1 VHKNSR
7 KLNSKKIFIIRHG
20 ETDHNKNGIVQ
31 GSGVNV
37 SLNDKGRKQ
46 SDAFYSTYVHTP
58 FDKIYT
64 STLVRSF
71 QSVERFVEKGIP
83 YEKLEGLN
91 EINWGFKEG
100 KSFSQIDENY
110 YEDVLSKWQNGQ
122 IDYAIDGGESPL
134 DVYNR
139 QKSALKYVLSKQN
152 EKLILICMHG
162 RAMRIFLC
170 LLLNYP
176 IELMDIFDHQNL
188 CLYKLTY
195 TGHMFTIDAYNDV
208 THLNGL

>member
-1 VHKNSR
+1 MK
-7 KLNSKKIFIIRHG
+7 
-20 ETDHNKNGIVQ
+20 
-31 GSGVNV
+31 
-37 SLNDKGRKQ
+37 
-46 SDAFYSTYVHTP
+46 
-58 FDKIYT
+58 
-64 STLVRSF
+64 
-71 QSVERFVEKGIP
+71 
-83 YEKLEGLN
+83 KLEGLN

-110 YEDVLSKWQNGQ
+110 YKDVLSKWQNGQ

-170 LLLNYP
+170 
-176 IELMDIFDHQNL
+176 
-188 CLYKLTY
+188 
-195 TGHMFTIDAYNDV
+195 
-208 THLNGL
+208 